1 MTASR
6 FLSAAPG
13 WLWFAAILAFGLVLL
28 TPFAWMLSTSLK
40 SLDKIFTLPI
50 EWIPTNPQWSNYPSA
65 WRRFP
70 FSHYFLN
77 SLIVSA
83 GITTLTVVFSSLAG
97 YSLAKYRCPGRKWIF
112 IAILA
117 TLMLPIEVLMVPTF
131 LIVKDFGWLNTYQ
144 GLIIPAIADAFGIF
158 LMRQFMLT
166 IPDALFEAARI
177 DGASELQTFWKIALP
192 LTWPAV
198 LTLSVFTW
206 RESWDSFVWPFL
218 VATDDIV
225 RTVPI
230 GIQRFQSEYLTTY
243 NEVMA
248 ISTLAMIPVLLL
260 LLFFQRAFIQGIALS
275 GLKE

>member
-1 MTASR
+1 
-6 FLSAAPG
+6 
-13 WLWFAAILAFGLVLL
+13 
-28 TPFAWMLSTSLK
+28 
-40 SLDKIFTLPI
+40 
-50 EWIPTNPQWSNYPSA
+50 
-65 WRRFP
+65 
-70 FSHYFLN
+70 
-77 SLIVSA
+77 
-83 GITTLTVVFSSLAG
+83 
-97 YSLAKYRCPGRKWIF
+97 
-112 IAILA
+112 
-117 TLMLPIEVLMVPTF
+117 MLPIEVLMVPTF

-218 VATDDIV
+218 VATDDTV